1 MAKSDAKPITVE
13 GALVVYSAAEK
24 QYCAGL
30 LNGFSER
37 HPRVQVDFQFG
48 ISVALNERYLAELA
62 ANAPRADVV
71 WSSAMDLQMR
81 LVLAGGAMRYRSPEA
96 HAYPDGAVYR
106 DMAYLTTLEPL
117 LTLMNRDR
125 FDVRTPAG
133 SLAELA
139 AAVRSDLGRFRGR
152 VACYD
157 IERNGLGFLAL
168 LDESRRS
175 ADFDTFLDALAAC
188 QPKVFGSNPALVD
201 EVASGRA
208 AFAYHVLASYALR
221 AVKAHP
227 SLAIAVSNAAPL
239 AISRVAFIPQRAPHP
254 DAAQAFVDY
263 LLSRDGQQQ
272 LLAAGLF
279 PIRHDVRLETGFGAH
294 ELAPIRI
301 DQGFEQLLDE
311 RRRRKL
317 LRQWQAAV
325 AGAAAKPE
333 ISTTGGCP

>member
-1 MAKSDAKPITVE
+1 MVQSDAKPVTVE

-30 LNGFSER
+30 LGGFSER
-37 HPRVQVDFQFG
+37 HPRVPVDFQFG

-62 ANAPRADVV
+62 ANSPRADVV
-71 WSSAMDLQMR
+71 WSSAMDLQMG
-81 LVLAGGAMRYRSPEA
+81 LVLAGGALRYRSPEA

-117 LTLMNRDR
+117 VTLVNRDR

-168 LDESRRS
+168 LHESRRG
-175 ADFDTFLDALAAC
+175 ADFDAFLDALAAC
-188 QPKVFGSNPALVD
+188 QPKVFGSNPALID

-208 AFAYHVLASYALR
+208 ALACHVLASYALR
-221 AVKAHP
+221 AVKTNP
-227 SLAIAVSNAAPL
+227 SLAIAVSNATPL
-239 AISRVAFIPQRAPHP
+239 AVSRVAFIPQRAPHP
-254 DAAQAFVDY
+254 SAAKLFIDY

-272 LLAAGLF
+272 LLEAGLF
-279 PIRHDVRLETGFGAH
+279 PIRQDVRSQTGFDAH

-301 DQGFEQLLDE
+301 DQGFEELLDE
-311 RRRRKL
+311 RRRREL
-317 LRQWQAAV
+317 LRQWRTAV
-325 AGAAAKPE
+325 AGAAAASE
-333 ISTTGGCP
+333 ISITRGRP